1 MEKPGKQLSLPEW
14 ESLIEDFQSG
24 GPTQIKWLT
33 LYPSPSLL
41 ELALNTILRKEFP
54 IKSQLI
60 FFIEEFSSVM
70 IEPSDAEPALGS
82 VVQALRALVQ
92 SPIDGVSVTYGLK
105 EQMMVSMTSVVIV
118 ADGLRRAPHHLES
131 LVALLLTVIN
141 RPNHGPDRQSR
152 AVACECLREL
162 ERAYPCLL
170 VEILGH
176 LWTLCQSERTHASQ
190 NYILLLTTIVNNLVS
205 TTTSNARAKPGVPAS
220 SSPSILS
227 TSIPLVP
234 FNRPNFLVNSSSA
247 LEFENGVR
255 SFSGR
260 ELSSVRSFSGRELSS
275 VNMKELRRVV
285 AFLLEQ
291 PQLLTPCGLLE
302 FMSMLMGVAVV
313 LGLQVSLLKVQF
325 SGLIYSYDPILC
337 HIILMLYSK
346 FSDAFDGE
354 EGKLADR
361 LALISKEVSAQL
373 VFRLLS
379 VHWLLGLEVFCLRKD
394 KKQTIV
400 TMASQF
406 YPHVFDPL
414 ALKALKLDLLV
425 HCIIRLDHS
434 LAALLPSANKRS
446 EDPVMEKRGSQSDL
460 DCGVRTTKLFE
471 DGLHCVSAFKWL
483 PPNSTETLVAFR
495 MLHKF
500 SISAAPH
507 EVPDSSITVIFTESA
522 SFFMLRTLLVK
533 TLLEFRRMVPVIV
546 TFVDRLM
553 GCGSHKWLGER
564 LLQTLDTQLLGKL
577 APDQWLT
584 SYFPIFDRIAET
596 VAIPP
601 RSLLEL
607 LTTFTVALV
616 KNYAPEKGVMRWSQ
630 GSKVLSICRTLL
642 MHHHS
647 SRIFVGLS
655 RLLSFVCQFFPDL
668 EVRDNARCVRLNIWD
683 AVSYLLFGSTSLNS
697 RYQFTLERSAIGFS
711 DESFD
716 DVCRIYLRML
726 VCIPG
731 KKLRHIL
738 NLGEQLPGDASST
751 HLSSFLQSQ
760 SPTAFRDVNKTRD
773 ISSYILL
780 ERVVPLIVKQ
790 SWSLTIPSQV
800 IEDSGH
806 SYLLNDPSTVT
817 SDPNSG
823 VSSDGLRV
831 IESEIRHAPQEPLRV
846 MDSNV
851 AELLGTLRRHFAII
865 PDYRHMPGVKIRIPC
880 MLTFKSASS
889 NHLLGLDLQVADSD
903 GNRRQ
908 LALYAITVSFSSY
921 ARYGR
926 IPPFRIP
933 FLLARPSTDANDFS
947 MGAQEEKSVTVYSKN
962 GVTTEQ
968 KGHLDLIHDDVKRY
982 GAFGALVIIELE
994 PREPVPGA
1002 VDVTIEA
1009 NIDNGQSISGKLHS
1023 VTVGIEDMFLKAPA
1037 PEISEESLPEYYSD
1051 LFHSL
1056 WKACGDAST
1065 FGRETFALKGGK
1077 GVAAISGTRSVK
1089 LLEAPSYVFIGA
1101 VERSLASFVVSVI
1114 GEPLVTVVRDGG
1126 VIKDV
1131 LWKEESPT
1139 QTSEVNSLV
1148 PYASGPQQLKYISD
1162 GKETHSNPDDDVL
1175 SQVVSI
1181 FTTHPDIEGL
1191 NSQRG

>member
-24 GPTQIKWLT
+24 GPTQTKWLT

-60 FFIEEFSSVM
+60 FFVEEFSSVM
-70 IEPSDAEPALGS
+70 IEPLDAEPALGS

-92 SPIDGVSVTYGLK
+92 SPIDGVSVTYALK

-205 TTTSNARAKPGVPAS
+205 ATTSNARAKPGVPAS

-247 LEFENGVR
+247 PEFENGVR
-255 SFSGR
+255 SFA
-260 ELSSVRSFSGRELSS
+260 GRELSS

-291 PQLLTPCGLLE
+291 PQLLTACGLLE

-354 EGKLADR
+354 EGKIADR

-379 VHWLLGLEVFCLRKD
+379 VHWLLGLEVFCLKKD

-500 SISAAPH
+500 SISAIPH
-507 EVPDSSITVIFTESA
+507 EVPDSSVTVIFTESA
-522 SFFMLRTLLVK
+522 SFCMLRTLLVK

-546 TFVDRLM
+546 TFVDRLL

-616 KNYAPEKGVMRWSQ
+616 KNYAPEKGVMPWSQ

-642 MHHHS
+642 MYHHS
-647 SRIFVGLS
+647 SRIFGGLS

-668 EVRDNARCVRLNIWD
+668 EVRDNA
-683 AVSYLLFGSTSLNS
+683 
-697 RYQFTLERSAIGFS
+697 
-711 DESFD
+711 
-716 DVCRIYLRML
+716 RIYLRML

-800 IEDSGH
+800 IEDGGH

-817 SDPNSG
+817 SDPDTG
-823 VSSDGLRV
+823 VPSDGLNF

-865 PDYRHMPGVKIRIPC
+865 PDFRHMPGVKIRIPC

-933 FLLARPSTDANDFS
+933 LLLARPSTDANDFS
-947 MGAQEEKSVTVYSKN
+947 MGAQEENSVTVYSKN

-968 KGHLDLIHDDVKRY
+968 KGHLSLTHDDMNRY

-1023 VTVGIEDMFLKAPA
+1023 VTVGIEDMFLKAP
-1037 PEISEESLPEYYSD
+1037 PEISDESLPDYYSD

-1056 WKACGDAST
+1056 WEACGDAST
-1065 FGRETFALKGGK
+1065 FGREVFALKGGK

-1089 LLEAPSYVFIGA
+1089 LLEAPSYVVIGA
-1101 VERSLASFVVSVI
+1101 VERSLASFVVTVI

-1162 GKETHSNPDDDVL
+1162 GRETHSNPGKRNMGYIHVL
-1175 SQVVSI
+1175 IFLPPRFHLLLQMEVSEFSTLVRVRTDHWPCLAYI
-1181 FTTHPDIEGL
+1181 DEYLEALIL
-1191 NSQRG
+1191 S